1 MLEHPPS
8 AASAA
13 DRPQRGLKPMA
24 PRRATAVAAATLISF
39 SGVAALAAAWPAP
52 ASKVRSDASP
62 SAGAAVHASGIS
74 RVEAERAEMRGQLCS
89 SANAVGVGLRGEY
102 FARAGFEGGPLL
114 TRTDATLDLD
124 LLADWP
130 ADRGD
135 RPRSARWSGWVKAP
149 MSGRYRFHAE
159 PDGVVIEVATQRWGT
174 GADASDAAVELA
186 GGRFYPIRVEW
197 SRVDP
202 AAGVLRLQWTAPH
215 GARFTIPRN
224 SLFLPTESV
233 ASGRS

>member
-1 MLEHPPS
+1 MTVVV
-8 AASAA
+8 A
-13 DRPQRGLKPMA
+13 
-24 PRRATAVAAATLISF
+24 AVASF
-39 SGVAALAAAWPAP
+39 GGVAALAAAWPVPAP
-52 ASKVRSDASP
+52 ASSVQSQPAP
-62 SAGAAVHASGIS
+62 SAAAVVHASGIS
-74 RVEAERAEMRGQLCS
+74 GVEAERAEMRGQLCS

-102 FARAGFEGGPLL
+102 FARPAFEGTALA

-124 LLADWP
+124 LAADWP
-130 ADRGD
+130 GDRGD

-159 PDGVVIEVATQRWGT
+159 PDGVVVEVATQRWG
-174 GADASDAAVELA
+174 GAAAAPDAVVELA

-202 AAGVLRLQWTAPH
+202 SAGPLRLQWTAPH

-224 SLFLPTESV
+224 SLFLPTDSV
-233 ASGRS
+233 SSGRS